1 MQKRRV
7 LVADDIKIMRALLK
21 SNLATYNCEVVAQV
35 ENGNEVIENIK
46 KFKPHLVFLDINMP
60 GKNGLEVLKEIKSQ
74 FDSIFVAMVSG
85 HNTFEN
91 IKQATD
97 LGADGFVV
105 KPFTSVKIK
114 EMIDKYRA
122 RREPV
127 R

>member
-1 MQKRRV
+1 MQKLRV

-21 SNLATYNCEVVAQV
+21 SNLATYNCDVVAQV
-35 ENGNEVIENIK
+35 QNGNEVAENIEK
-46 KFKPHLVFLDINMP
+46 YKPHLVFLDINMP

-74 FDSIFVAMVSG
+74 FTDVFVAMVSG

-114 EMIDKYRA
+114 EVIDKYHA
-122 RREPV
+122 GNADHE
-127 R
+127 

>member
-1 MQKRRV
+1 MQKLRV

-21 SNLATYNCEVVAQV
+21 SNLATYNCDVVAQV
-35 ENGNEVIENIK
+35 QNGNEVAENIEK
-46 KFKPHLVFLDINMP
+46 HKPHLVFLDINMP

-74 FDSIFVAMVSG
+74 FEGVFVAMVSG

-114 EMIDKYRA
+114 EVIDKYHA
-122 RREPV
+122 GKADCE
-127 R
+127 